1 MLIIGRLLCLIT
13 VTRVTMVMF
22 VITVLTMMIEKIWLV
37 INIKTILP
45 LVIIMN
51 TSLK

>member
-13 VTRVTMVMF
+13 VTRLTMVMF

-37 INIKTILP
+37 INIKTILT
-45 LVIIMN
+45 LVIILN